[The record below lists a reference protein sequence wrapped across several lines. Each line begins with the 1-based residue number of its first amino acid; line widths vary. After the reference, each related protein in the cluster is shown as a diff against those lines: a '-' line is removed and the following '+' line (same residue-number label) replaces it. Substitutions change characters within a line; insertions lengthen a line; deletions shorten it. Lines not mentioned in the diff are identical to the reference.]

1 MAPDG
6 VDRLE
11 SENRYKKYSMVNYNA
26 VIIIIVV
33 VMTVIGDLKSWEYCQ
48 WVYMHYNEYSAPY

>member
-33 VMTVIGDLKSWEYCQ
+33 VMTVIGDLKS
-48 WVYMHYNEYSAPY
+48 